1 MSVDNALKFLALTRR
16 CPELRRR
23 LSEFSGRGAL
33 AGLVAVAG
41 ERGLAFTE
49 EEYRQAVVRSAAG
62 ELDTDALNGVLDEM
76 GLAGIPDPG
85 D

>member
-1 MSVDNALKFLALTRR
+1 MSVDNALKFLALVRR

-23 LSEFSGRGAL
+23 LAEFHGREAL
-33 AGLVAVAG
+33 TGLVAVAG
-41 ERGLAFTE
+41 ERGFAFSE

-62 ELDTDALNGVLDEM
+62 ELDTDALNVVLDEM
-76 GLAGIPDPG
+76 GLPEISGSG